1 MKIGSMTF
9 NESINYGSVLQA
21 WALQKVLLDS
31 GYTVEV
37 IDYEPEAYHKLYGTD
52 RRIIFGILIIRCY
65 DVIDHTTDDFRFI
78 MLIRK
83 QNIWKFIMIAP
94 TSSTFESSDTQII
107 PVTAFMFSDTKPGVT
122 VSELSTTVRTSWYIF
137 TALNKKHRLLRCG

>member
-37 IDYEPEAYHKLYGTD
+37 IDYEPEAYHKLYD
-52 RRIIFGILIIRCY
+52 IFVFPFSPL
-65 DVIDHTTDDFRFI
+65 
-78 MLIRK
+78 
-83 QNIWKFIMIAP
+83 NIK
-94 TSSTFESSDTQII
+94 
-107 PVTAFMFSDTKPGVT
+107 VN
-122 VSELSTTVRTSWYIF
+122 
-137 TALNKKHRLLRCG
+137 LNP